1 MKITYKQF
9 IKAVKNCVDFDGYFN
24 RDSKELKI
32 IEEVLSVDFND
43 FGDEELKFYLFGV
56 QDASMAV
63 KESYILFNDYEKEKW
78 YLLGVQ
84 DMQDIEKEK
93 YLYFDDDED

>member
-9 IKAVKNCVDFDGYFN
+9 IEAVKNCIDFDGYLDRN
-24 RDSKELKI
+24 SEELKI

-43 FGDEELKFYLFGV
+43 FGDEELKFYLFGA
-56 QDASMAV
+56 QDACMVV
-63 KESYILFNDYEKEKW
+63 KESYIYFNDYEKEKW

-84 DMQDIEKEK
+84 DIQDIEKEK
-93 YLYFDDDED
+93 YSHFDNDED